1 MLLFS
6 KEKIRKMG
14 DAWMRQMEGTFEMR
28 CKNLE
33 ILVDSDP
40 QLTERSVNQILRP
53 SNISI
58 NFEKKILNKVIKKTK
73 QMDEVWYF
81 KRGKI

>member
-40 QLTERSVNQILRP
+40 QLTERSVNQILHP

-58 NFEKKILNKVIKKTK
+58 NFEKK
-73 QMDEVWYF
+73 F
-81 KRGKI
+81 